1 MAQYSIDYIHFIK
14 TFIANKCYMNYCNM
28 MLKKSNEEGSDYKEN
43 ILKYRYE
50 PDVWKEIM
58 NAIHIPMKY
67 LIQLY
72 KNIDYE
78 IPQHSIQIYEYQTFQ
93 EYVDG
98 YVTLEKAGTYNYQQ
112 FIKSMKEADFKNKV
126 VEKYEAALYE
136 NKIKNYIIYV
146 LNLYITAK
154 TNTHQIFTDRE
165 QLEMDISLDIMPYLE
180 YISKRDLHINR
191 DDIKTGSIE
200 VDTIDYINNSLFSM

>member
-1 MAQYSIDYIHFIK
+1 
-14 TFIANKCYMNYCNM
+14 
-28 MLKKSNEEGSDYKEN
+28 MLKKSNEEGSEYKEN

-93 EYVDG
+93 EYVDS

-112 FIKSMKEADFKNKV
+112 FIKSMKEAEFKNKV

-146 LNLYITAK
+146 INLYITAK

-165 QLEMDISLDIMPYLE
+165 QLEMDISVDIMPYLE
-180 YISKRDLHINR
+180 YISKRDSSKNI
-191 DDIKTGSIE
+191 DDIKTGSLEIE
-200 VDTIDYINNSLFSM
+200 IIEYINNSLFSM

>member
-1 MAQYSIDYIHFIK
+1 MEKYSTEYIHFIK

-50 PDVWKEIM
+50 PDVWKEIL
-58 NAIHIPMKY
+58 NTIHIPMKY

-78 IPQHSIQIYEYQTFQ
+78 IPQHSIQVYEYKTFQ
-93 EYVDG
+93 EYVDT
-98 YVTLEKAGTYNYQQ
+98 YVTLEKAGSYNYQQ
-112 FIKSMKEADFKNKV
+112 FIKSMKDPEFKNKV
-126 VEKYEAALYE
+126 VEKYETSLYE

-146 LNLYITAK
+146 INLYITAK
-154 TNTHQIFTDRE
+154 TNAHQIFTDRE
-165 QLEMDISLDIMPYLE
+165 QLEMDIAVDIMPYLE
-180 YISKRDLHINR
+180 YISKRDLHTNKH
-191 DDIKTGSIE
+191 DIKTGCIE
-200 VDTIDYINNSLFSM
+200 VDTIDYINNLLFTM

>member
-1 MAQYSIDYIHFIK
+1 MAQYSTDYIHFIK

-28 MLKKSNEEGSDYKEN
+28 MLKKSNEEGSEYKEN

-50 PDVWKEIM
+50 PDVWKEIL
-58 NAIHIPMKY
+58 NTIHIPMKY

-93 EYVDG
+93 EYVDS
-98 YVTLEKAGTYNYQQ
+98 YVTLEKAGSYNYQQ
-112 FIKSMKEADFKNKV
+112 FIKSMKEAEFKNKV
-126 VEKYEAALYE
+126 VEKYEISLYE

-146 LNLYITAK
+146 INLYLTAK

-165 QLEMDISLDIMPYLE
+165 QLEMDISVDIMPYLE
-180 YISKRDLHINR
+180 YISKRDSSKNI
-191 DDIKTGSIE
+191 DDIKTGCIE